1 LTGFWRFKPMARL
14 SDETI
19 DRIKRETDFLRLVA
33 SQGYQ
38 VKKHGSD
45 DYVMPCP
52 FHDDKTPS
60 LVISP
65 DTNLFN
71 CFGCGAAGSVI
82 DWVMKTQ
89 NLGFRDAADLLRK
102 DFPLAA
108 SGQQATPKPE
118 AKAQP
123 DRTKHQDLLQRV
135 TEFYHNT
142 LKQNPDVQAYL
153 EKRGLLNAELIDAF
167 KLGFSNRSL
176 HTKLASAD
184 TRTGKDQRAELV
196 EVGLF
201 HKTGHELFNGCLV
214 VPVIDEN
221 GLVLDMYGR
230 KISTKL
236 RKSSPRHLYLP
247 GSHAGVWNA
256 QALAVGS
263 EVILCESL
271 IDAMTFWVSGFRN
284 VTASYG
290 TGGFTSDHLVA
301 FKQAGVQRVLIAY
314 DRDDAGDTAAEK
326 LAGQLMDEGLEV
338 FRVVFP
344 QGLDVNEYARQS
356 DSAHGSLG
364 QVLRQAQWMGNG
376 KAPERQLALSVDGL
390 MVDGETGE
398 VIGRDELAEAVEPVA
413 PAPVEAVEPVAVS
426 DLAADEHEGELIITL
441 GDLIYRVRGLDRN
454 AHAEQLKINLLARR
468 GEHFHV
474 DNLDL
479 YAARARFSFIKQAS
493 LELSLDEARL
503 KADLGKLL
511 VFLESRQAK
520 VAQEKLDEQQGHIG
534 QVALN
539 DLERA
544 EAVKLLKDPSLL
556 SRILADLEFCGVIG
570 ENTNKLVSYLATV
583 SRKLDKPLAVMIQ
596 SSSAAGKSSLMDA
609 VLNMIPAEE
618 RIQFSAMTGQS
629 LFYMGETNLK
639 NKILAI
645 SEEEGADQASY
656 ALKLLQS
663 EGEVSI
669 ASTGKNA
676 TTGQLET
683 QQYRVE
689 GPVMLF
695 MTTTAIDIDEE
706 LMNRCLVLSVNE
718 SREQTEAIHRMQR
731 QRQTI
736 EGLLA
741 DQDKKARVTL
751 HQNAQRLLRPLL
763 VANPY
768 AEKLTFLSDKTRTRR
783 DHMKY
788 LTLIQTVTLLHQYQR
803 PIKRIEHHGKL
814 LEYIEVTPADI
825 EIANQLAHEVLGRSL
840 DELPPQTRKMLN
852 QLKTM
857 VAEGCKAGDLKQADY
872 RFSRRDLLNN
882 LGWSYDQV
890 RVHLDRLIKL
900 EYVLTHKGGRGQSF
914 IYELLYDGQ
923 GHDHSHLNGLIDP
936 LSLVEKQG
944 KAASLGGKNKEV
956 GGALGGHRVAN
967 GGGVVNAEMPVNKG
981 VPTDLQEI
989 TEKTHIGA
997 GKKPLSPRPAVA
1009 PAQG

>member
-1 LTGFWRFKPMARL
+1 
-14 SDETI
+14 
-19 DRIKRETDFLRLVA
+19 
-33 SQGYQ
+33 
-38 VKKHGSD
+38 
-45 DYVMPCP
+45 
-52 FHDDKTPS
+52 
-60 LVISP
+60 
-65 DTNLFN
+65 
-71 CFGCGAAGSVI
+71 
-82 DWVMKTQ
+82 
-89 NLGFRDAADLLRK
+89 
-102 DFPLAA
+102 
-108 SGQQATPKPE
+108 
-118 AKAQP
+118 
-123 DRTKHQDLLQRV
+123 
-135 TEFYHNT
+135 
-142 LKQNPDVQAYL
+142 
-153 EKRGLLNAELIDAF
+153 
-167 KLGFSNRSL
+167 
-176 HTKLASAD
+176 
-184 TRTGKDQRAELV
+184 
-196 EVGLF
+196 
-201 HKTGHELFNGCLV
+201 
-214 VPVIDEN
+214 
-221 GLVLDMYGR
+221 
-230 KISTKL
+230 
-236 RKSSPRHLYLP
+236 
-247 GSHAGVWNA
+247 
-256 QALAVGS
+256 
-263 EVILCESL
+263 
-271 IDAMTFWVSGFRN
+271 
-284 VTASYG
+284 
-290 TGGFTSDHLVA
+290 
-301 FKQAGVQRVLIAY
+301 
-314 DRDDAGDTAAEK
+314 
-326 LAGQLMDEGLEV
+326 
-338 FRVVFP
+338 
-344 QGLDVNEYARQS
+344 
-356 DSAHGSLG
+356 
-364 QVLRQAQWMGNG
+364 
-376 KAPERQLALSVDGL
+376 
-390 MVDGETGE
+390 
-398 VIGRDELAEAVEPVA
+398 
-413 PAPVEAVEPVAVS
+413 
-426 DLAADEHEGELIITL
+426 
-441 GDLIYRVRGLDRN
+441 
-454 AHAEQLKINLLARR
+454 
-468 GEHFHV
+468 
-474 DNLDL
+474 
-479 YAARARFSFIKQAS
+479 
-493 LELSLDEARL
+493 
-503 KADLGKLL
+503 
-511 VFLESRQAK
+511 
-520 VAQEKLDEQQGHIG
+520 
-534 QVALN
+534 
-539 DLERA
+539 
-544 EAVKLLKDPSLL
+544 
-556 SRILADLEFCGVIG
+556 
-570 ENTNKLVSYLATV
+570 
-583 SRKLDKPLAVMIQ
+583 
-596 SSSAAGKSSLMDA
+596 MDA

-825 EIANQLAHEVLGRSL
+825 EMANRLAHEVLGRSL

-852 QLKTM
+852 ELQSM
-857 VAEGCKAGDLKQADY
+857 VVEGCKSGDLKQADY

-923 GHDHSHLNGLIDP
+923 GNEHCHLNGLIDP

-944 KAASLGGKNKEV
+944 KATSLGGKDKEV
-956 GGALGGHRVAN
+956 GGALGGHRVVN
-967 GGGVVNAEMPVNKG
+967 GGGVVNAETSVNKG
-981 VPTDLQEI
+981 VPADFQEI
-989 TEKTHIGA
+989 TKKTHIKGS
-997 GKKPLSPRPAVA
+997 KKHSSPRPAVA